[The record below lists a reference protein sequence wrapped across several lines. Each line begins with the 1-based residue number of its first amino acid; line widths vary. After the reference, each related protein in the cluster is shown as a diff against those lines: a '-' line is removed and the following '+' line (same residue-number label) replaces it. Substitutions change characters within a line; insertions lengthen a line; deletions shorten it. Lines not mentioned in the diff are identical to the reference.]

1 MAYSATVFNV
11 LIASPSDVEEERE
24 AIAQTIHDWN
34 SLNSAETGKV
44 LLPVRWES
52 HSAPVMGDR
61 PQGIINEQVVRDCD
75 ILIGAFWTRLGSPTG
90 VEDSGTVEEIKLFLK
105 QQKPV
110 MLYYSKK
117 PVDMDEADLAQVQ
130 KLKDFKKSI
139 RNKGIQEQY
148 CNIDEL
154 KQKLMRQL
162 TIVMRGIS
170 VGTHVTATV
179 VKEAKAAKVE
189 QVANSGIE
197 ETLLEADDPIKL
209 VNYTDKAFVVVGN
222 TIDHKDE
229 LQAAN
234 GKWIK
239 LKFGGYGWM
248 FSKKRIN
255 VVAGILA
262 VAPELSEN

>member
-11 LIASPSDVEEERE
+11 LIASPSDVNEERE
-24 AIAQTIHDWN
+24 AIAQTINDWN
-34 SLNSAETGKV
+34 SLNSEETGKV

-52 HSAPVMGDR
+52 HSAPTMGDR
-61 PQGIINEQVVRDCD
+61 PQGIINNQLVRNCD

-117 PVDMDEADLAQVQ
+117 PVDMDEADLSQVQ
-130 KLKDFKKSI
+130 KLKEFKKSI
-139 RNKGIQEQY
+139 RDKGIQEQY

-179 VKEAKAAKVE
+179 VKAAKAAKNNDIDENACTNESGSE
-189 QVANSGIE
+189 Q
-197 ETLLEADDPIKL
+197 LRL
-209 VNYTDKAFVVVGN
+209 VNYTEKAFVVLGN
-222 TIDHKDE
+222 TIDFKDK
-229 LQAAN
+229 LQEMN

-239 LKFGGYGWM
+239 LRFGGHGWM
-248 FSKKRIN
+248 FSKKRLN
-255 VVAGILA
+255 DVCAILDMDA
-262 VAPELSEN
+262 TLLDKP

>member
-1 MAYSATVFNV
+1 MAYSATIFNV
-11 LIASPSDVEEERE
+11 LIASPSDVNEERE
-24 AIAQTIHDWN
+24 AIAQTLHEWN
-34 SLNSAETGKV
+34 SLNSKETGKV

-61 PQGIINEQVVRDCD
+61 PQGIINNQVVRDCD
-75 ILIGAFWTRLGSPTG
+75 MLIGSFWTRLGSPTG
-90 VEDSGTVEEIKLFLK
+90 VEESGTVEEIKWFLK
-105 QQKPV
+105 QEKPV

-117 PVDMDEADLAQVQ
+117 HIDMDEADLGQVQ

-148 CNIDEL
+148 VDIYEL

-170 VGTHVTATV
+170 VGTHVTANV
-179 VKEAKAAKVE
+179 VKEAKASKNEVTSSSE
-189 QVANSGIE
+189 KQM
-197 ETLLEADDPIKL
+197 EADSEINL
-209 VNYTDKAFVVVGN
+209 VNYTDKSFVVVGD
-222 TIDHKDE
+222 TTDYKDD
-229 LQAAN
+229 LLSIN

-248 FSKKRIN
+248 FSKKRLQ
-255 VVAGILA
+255 AAAKILKIKP
-262 VAPELSEN
+262 VLIEN